1 MRLLWKRILT
11 KCSAKRLTGSRG
23 GGGKLADK
31 IDSLTGEIET
41 LSDSVSALS
50 RQMAANAQTQTIL
63 LGVIAAGVVFAA
75 VALLIIAFKKKRN

>member
-1 MRLLWKRILT
+1 
-11 KCSAKRLTGSRG
+11 LTGSRG